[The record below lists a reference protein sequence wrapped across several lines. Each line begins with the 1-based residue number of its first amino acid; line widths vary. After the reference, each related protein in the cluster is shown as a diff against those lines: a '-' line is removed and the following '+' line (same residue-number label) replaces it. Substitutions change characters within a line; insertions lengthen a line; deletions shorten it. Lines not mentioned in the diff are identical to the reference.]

1 MNEFS
6 THETKFLGRNGLGRC
21 LGFTLLKRH
30 GCVAIYPR
38 TSKGIDARCFIEVD
52 DRDINTFIRN
62 LRDEMLFGLI
72 AARKSD
78 GFGSGKSYSIVHNPA
93 VDKVTDKEV
102 FQDEIL

>member
-1 MNEFS
+1 MNFLLMRPSSWDVMDWEGAWGLPFS
-6 THETKFLGRNGLGRC
+6 S
-21 LGFTLLKRH
+21 
-30 GCVAIYPR
+30 VM
-38 TSKGIDARCFIEVD
+38 GIDARCFIEVD